1 MKGALRNFV
10 LATVGVLTLLMMAW
24 VYVHHRAITAPI
36 KPPLD
41 HPFLAKLN
49 VGRPMVI
56 AYQGNSMEAPPNTI
70 VAFEKA
76 TALGPDVVLWVD
88 VRPTR
93 DATLV
98 AFEPKDLSGATEGH
112 GWMQFATKAELD
124 KLDAG
129 FRFSHD
135 DGESFPYR
143 GKGLKIPTLAEV
155 LERFPDRYFVL
166 NFQDYRE
173 GIDEVIISTIEKANA
188 GMRVLIASPEDGVL
202 KDLRKKR
209 PQWAFGTSQAQAT
222 VLLMLSELRLEAA
235 APINGDVFVG
245 PTAQGASLFHLSE
258 AIETELRRR
267 KLRIV
272 LGPAI
277 DDDQARLWKEE
288 GIEGIVTRNPS
299 SLL

>member
-1 MKGALRNFV
+1 MKSALRNFI
-10 LATVGVLTLLMMAW
+10 LATLGVLTLLVMAW
-24 VYVHHRAITAPI
+24 VYLHHRAITAPL
-36 KPPLD
+36 KPALV
-41 HPFLAKLN
+41 HPFLEKLKM
-49 VGRPMVI
+49 GQPLVI
-56 AYQGNSMEAPPNTI
+56 AYQGSSLEAPPNTI
-70 VAFEKA
+70 PAFEKA
-76 TALGPDVVLWVD
+76 AALGPDVVLWVD

-93 DATLV
+93 DGTLV
-98 AFEPKDLSGATEGH
+98 VFEPRDLSGATDGH
-112 GWMQFATKAELD
+112 GWIQLATKAELD

-129 FRFSHD
+129 FRFSAD
-135 DGESFPYR
+135 DGESFPFR

-155 LERFPDRYFVL
+155 LALFPDRYFVL

-173 GIDEVIISTIEKANA
+173 GVDQLIIDTIEKANA
-188 GMRVLIASPEDGVL
+188 GARVLVASPEEGVL
-202 KDLRKKR
+202 KDMRKKR

-258 AIETELRRR
+258 AIETELHRR
-267 KLRIV
+267 KMKIM

-277 DDDQARLWKEE
+277 DDEQAQAWKAE